1 MQVNSNTLSSAS
13 ASDAFGAS
21 NVKELEN
28 LAAQGKDADT
38 AKAFESMFASM
49 LVKEMRSSIDGGFF
63 GKGPGADTYGQ
74 WFDKE
79 MGEAIAAD
87 GGLGLAG
94 MLKTQL
100 GIERAATT
108 PARTED
114 QR

>member
-1 MQVNSNTLSSAS
+1 MQVNSNTLNSAS
-13 ASDAFGAS
+13 ASDAYSAS

-28 LAAQGKDADT
+28 LAAQGKDAET

-49 LVKEMRSSIDGGFF
+49 LVKEMRSSIEGGFF

-79 MGEAIAAD
+79 MGEAIASD

-100 GIERAATT
+100 GLERPQSA
-108 PARTED
+108 PAGEGV
-114 QR
+114 QK